1 MFKVLKNPEIKKEFI
16 IYIVFS
22 VAAGLG
28 GFVMRALY
36 AVSNGLSGR
45 IVREISGFTGIAV
58 LFTGLFFSC
67 VHLFFSARRYKR
79 ISDLSES
86 IDRIL
91 HGNDSVIIAGSGEGE
106 LAVLSSEIQKMT
118 TTLKEQT
125 ELLRS
130 DKIRLTDAIADIF
143 HQIRTPLTS
152 MNLVVTLLS
161 DEDLEYGRRVQL
173 TRELKRQLER
183 IQWLIESLLKLSKID
198 AGTAIFASKE
208 VPVKKL
214 IEKASEPFL
223 IPMELRE
230 QQLIVSAG
238 DEKYTGDLQW
248 SVEALG
254 NILKNAMEHTPEGGT
269 ISVSAAETALYTE
282 IVVEDSGEGFEK
294 DDIPHLFERFYKGK
308 NAGESSIGIGLAL
321 SRAIITSQNGIIKAE
336 NSQEGGAKFV
346 IRFYKNVI

>member
-1 MFKVLKNPEIKKEFI
+1 MFKVLKNPEVKKEFI
-16 IYIVFS
+16 IYVVLSF
-22 VAAGLG
+22 AAGLG
-28 GFVMRALY
+28 GFAMRALY
-36 AVSNGLSGR
+36 AISNGLSGR
-45 IVREISGFTGIAV
+45 IVREISGFTGLAV
-58 LFTGLFFSC
+58 LFTGILFSLI
-67 VHLFFSARRYKR
+67 HLLFSAKRYQK

-86 IDRIL
+86 LDHIL
-91 HGNDSVIIAGSGEGE
+91 HGNEAVIISGSGEGE

-125 ELLRS
+125 DLLRS

-173 TRELKRQLER
+173 TRELKKQLER

-198 AGTAIFASKE
+198 AGTAVFTSEE
-208 VPVKKL
+208 VSVKKL
-214 IEKASEPFL
+214 IEKASEAFL
-223 IPMELRE
+223 IPMELRG
-230 QQLIVSAG
+230 QQLNVSAG
-238 DEKYTGDLQW
+238 DERFTGDLQW

-254 NILKNAMEHTPEGGT
+254 NILKNAMEHTPEGGN
-269 ISVSAAETALYTE
+269 ISVSSSETALYTE
-282 IVVEDSGEGFEK
+282 IVVEDSGEGFDI

-336 NSQEGGAKFV
+336 NSPEGGARFV
-346 IRFYKNVI
+346 IRFYKNIV